1 MNNTLDGKTVYKK
14 NKNMKTND
22 NVSNYQSLPNL
33 KFIQKEFRLLIEPI
47 GIQEAENDEKNVLK

>member
-47 GIQEAENDEKNVLK
+47 GI